1 MIDKLSDDISET
13 KSGKI
18 RIEIDKKNFERFCNA
33 CGLFKKEFLE
43 LLEQSEQDHQQERTT
58 ERESLFDLMKK

>member
-1 MIDKLSDDISET
+1 MSNKLTADISET

-43 LLEQSEQDHQQERTT
+43 LLGQSEQDHQQGHTT
-58 ERESLFDLMKK
+58 ERESLFELIKE